1 MITWSRNPHAKT
13 PIPRKPSKSGLIGV
27 WQKDNL
33 YLPAPTLLEMKKT
46 LTQRI
51 LIREREVLGWRHEHL
66 FFDKSF
72 FSSLEYHGREIISP
86 IVFQNLFCFCWFSS
100 FNTTGWKTRSRERER
115 EREKR
120 ERERVWCCRSYIY
133 SVHRW
138 IVLIS
143 DYVVPSNLLSIVTE
157 RICYPINEVRDIDL
171 VIFLLFCIFS
181 SETMEKWWSC
191 SIVNGFS
198 SWFLLW
204 LS

>member
-1 MITWSRNPHAKT
+1 MEGRLSHQLSFKT
-13 PIPRKPSKSGLIGV
+13 CFVSVDLVPSTPRGERQGL
-27 WQKDNL
+27 
-33 YLPAPTLLEMKKT
+33 
-46 LTQRI
+46 
-51 LIREREVLGWRHEHL
+51 
-66 FFDKSF
+66 
-72 FSSLEYHGREIISP
+72 
-86 IVFQNLFCFCWFSS
+86 
-100 FNTTGWKTRSRERER
+100 ERER

-181 SETMEKWWSC
+181 SETMEKW
-191 SIVNGFS
+191 
-198 SWFLLW
+198 
-204 LS
+204 